1 VATGVTPA
9 STPTR
14 LIPNLPSFY
23 LEART
28 LVDLSAGYTR
38 GNWTYQANIDN
49 VFDKKYLMAAI
60 SRNAV
65 YAGPGINFRASAT
78 FRF

>member
-1 VATGVTPA
+1 
-9 STPTR
+9 
-14 LIPNLPSFY
+14 
-23 LEART
+23 
-28 LVDLSAGYTR
+28 LVDLSANYTR
-38 GNWTYQANIDN
+38 GAWIYQANIDN
-49 VFDKKYLMAAI
+49 VFDKKYLLASL